1 MLNGKQIVVVMPAYN
16 AEKTVEITYRE
27 IPRDIVDGVIL
38 VDDAS
43 RDQTAKLSN
52 HLGIQTIVHPQNL
65 GYGGNQKTCYRA
77 ALGCGADI
85 VVMLHPDYQ
94 YSPRLVVALASMV
107 AYEEYD
113 IALASRLLCGGALRG
128 GMPYYKFLSN
138 RMLTFIQNR
147 LMQTRFS
154 EFHTGYRAFSR
165 KVLLSLPLAENDDNF
180 IFDNQILAQAV
191 YFGFS
196 VGEVS
201 CPTKY
206 FEEASSISFWPSV
219 RYGLGVLN
227 TAWHYFQQKHRLAS
241 YRIFSPNGKHLL
253 EDSASRTLAPDL
265 SRIIEDPR
273 PS

>member
-1 MLNGKQIVVVMPAYN
+1 
-16 AEKTVEITYRE
+16 
-27 IPRDIVDGVIL
+27 
-38 VDDAS
+38 
-43 RDQTAKLSN
+43 
-52 HLGIQTIVHPQNL
+52 
-65 GYGGNQKTCYRA
+65 
-77 ALGCGADI
+77 
-85 VVMLHPDYQ
+85 
-94 YSPRLVVALASMV
+94 
-107 AYEEYD
+107 
-113 IALASRLLCGGALRG
+113 
-128 GMPYYKFLSN
+128 
-138 RMLTFIQNR
+138 
-147 LMQTRFS
+147 
-154 EFHTGYRAFSR
+154 
-165 KVLLSLPLAENDDNF
+165 
-180 IFDNQILAQAV
+180 V